1 MLRVKRQALALSL
14 IIAFVFTCIFFS
26 IHIQSVESESFET
39 IYIRADGNVEGTDL
53 IERNS
58 DTYTFINDISG
69 NIVISKDFIT
79 LDGSGYSLVGT
90 DASSQKG
97 ISLSDRKN
105 VTVTNMVIMNYFI
118 GLSCGGTASNITFL
132 NNYVGSCGIG
142 IEFLGSSNHLVKFNT
157 FKNNDIDIAINY
169 VSGNNL
175 ITITYNNLNDYV
187 QLWMSEHQT
196 IDMNFWV
203 DYNGTDS
210 DGDGIGDSPYF
221 YNEILQD
228 NHPLME
234 PVMIPTLTP
243 IPTHTPEPTSTPYE
257 EPQHVEQEAI
267 LGVAV
272 TVAVVCVGF
281 SLLVYLIKRK

>member
-1 MLRVKRQALALSL
+1 MQVLAPSL

-187 QLWMSEHQT
+187 QVWMSGQQT
-196 IDMNFWV
+196 IGMNFWV